1 MNKNAI
7 IVLHEIYGVNSFIES
22 VCNEL
27 KSSFDVICPNMLNRK
42 AFAYC
47 EADKAYRY
55 FQTEVG
61 FEKSKDICAIGE
73 YLKKSHEKVFALGFS
88 VGATIAWKCSENPIF
103 DGIVGFYGSRI
114 RDFMSIEPHCRTL
127 LIFAEKDRFHVDK
140 LISELKI
147 KPNLDCIKFKAEH
160 GFADPYSSGYN
171 EDVAIQARIETLNF
185 LRLDELKCQ
194 R

>member
-73 YLKKSHEKVFALGFS
+73 YLKKATKKFLCWDLAL
-88 VGATIAWKCSENPIF
+88 V
-103 DGIVGFYGSRI
+103 
-114 RDFMSIEPHCRTL
+114 
-127 LIFAEKDRFHVDK
+127 
-140 LISELKI
+140 
-147 KPNLDCIKFKAEH
+147 
-160 GFADPYSSGYN
+160 
-171 EDVAIQARIETLNF
+171 
-185 LRLDELKCQ
+185 LRLHGNVAKIRYLMA
-194 R
+194 